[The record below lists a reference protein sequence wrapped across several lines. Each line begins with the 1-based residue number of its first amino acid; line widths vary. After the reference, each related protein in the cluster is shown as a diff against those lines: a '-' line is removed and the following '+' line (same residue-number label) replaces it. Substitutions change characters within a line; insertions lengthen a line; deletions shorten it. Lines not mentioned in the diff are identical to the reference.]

1 MERRIKDSCGVGTID
16 PRIEDGRYELI
27 GPDEEIILPR
37 DWEEMIEP
45 GWVITIR
52 MLPMPESELPVSPEL
67 ASPPA
72 ESETRSIV
80 SLSEDHLPKEKKQIK
95 FINAAGKTYRLPF
108 DSCKTWQVRILTPS
122 SEQPREAGG

>member
-1 MERRIKDSCGVGTID
+1 MEKRMKDSCDVGAID
-16 PRIEDGRYELI
+16 PRIEDGHYELI
-27 GPDEEIILPR
+27 GPDEEIILPE

-52 MLPMPESELPVSPEL
+52 MLPMFPIFLEL

-72 ESETRSIV
+72 EGRP
-80 SLSEDHLPKEKKQIK
+80 PKEKKQIK

-108 DSCKTWQVRILTPS
+108 DNCKTWQVRTLTPLS
-122 SEQPREAGG
+122 Q

>member
-1 MERRIKDSCGVGTID
+1 MERRIKDSCDVGAID
-16 PRIEDGRYELI
+16 PCIEGGYYELV
-27 GPDEEIILPR
+27 GPDEEIILPG

-45 GWVITIR
+45 GWVIMIR
-52 MLPMPESELPVSPEL
+52 MLPMPESKLPVSLGL

-72 ESETRSIV
+72 EGQPPR
-80 SLSEDHLPKEKKQIK
+80 EKKQIK

-122 SEQPREAGG
+122 SEQPRGARI